1 MRACACGLNAGCVL
15 LKRKDVLR
23 YVTLLWNSVALL
35 LIGHG
40 DIWKKNLFFIRN
52 SLSIIINSYVSEFVY
67 I

>member
-1 MRACACGLNAGCVL
+1 MRACGLHAGCVL

-23 YVTLLWNSVALL
+23 YVALLWNSVALL

-40 DIWKKNLFFIRN
+40 DIWEQNLFFIRN
-52 SLSIIINSYVSEFVY
+52 SPSIIIISYVSEFVY